1 LSVYCGFKT
10 LIMKK
15 ITTVIVLL
23 LLAAASY
30 GQADA
35 QYKAVLKKM
44 FEVSGTEETYKAALK
59 QIIGMFKQQHS
70 NVPEAVWADFE
81 KEFSSTSLTSLVEML
96 SPVYQKYMTKDDLQK
111 MVEFY
116 QTPVGKKY
124 AANTPLIMQESMQI
138 GQQWGMKI
146 GQQFQ
151 EKLKEKGY

>member
-1 LSVYCGFKT
+1 
-10 LIMKK
+10 MKK
-15 ITTVIVLL
+15 ITTVFLLVLL
-23 LLAAASY
+23 ATGLSY
-30 GQADA
+30 GQGDP
-35 QYKAVLKKM
+35 QYKAALKKM

-59 QIIGMFKQQHS
+59 QVIGMFKQQNT

-81 KEFSSTSLTSLVEML
+81 KEFSTTSLSSLVDML
-96 SPVYQKYMTKDDLQK
+96 SPVYQKYMTKEDLQK
-111 MVEFY
+111 MTEFY

-124 AANTPLIMQESMQI
+124 AANTPLIMQESMQV

>member
-1 LSVYCGFKT
+1 
-10 LIMKK
+10 MKK

-23 LLAAASY
+23 LLAASSY
-30 GQADA
+30 GQVDA
-35 QYKAVLKKM
+35 QYKAALKKM

-59 QIIGMFKQQHS
+59 QIIGMFKQQHA
-70 NVPEAVWADFE
+70 NVPEAVWTDFE
-81 KEFSSTSLTSLVEML
+81 KEFSSTSLSSLVEML

-111 MVEFY
+111 MTEFY
-116 QTPVGKKY
+116 LTPVGKKY
-124 AANTPLIMQESMQI
+124 AANTPFIMQESMQV